1 MAGEEN
7 RKVFFSDRNL
17 GLSEGY
23 QILFGDIPRI
33 EDIKIEYVSD
43 TSASIKRLILLFRKE
58 RIDEGATTVYVSTI
72 LILTFAS
79 VFPLLLEDA
88 NHRMKDWGTEGKI
101 NPFNEIYDV
110 SLHLLIPHVDNDLI
124 KF

>member
-7 RKVFFSDRNL
+7 RKVFFGDRNL

-23 QILFGDIPRI
+23 QILFGDIPKL

-43 TSASIKRLILLFRKE
+43 TPALTKRLILLFRKE
-58 RIDEGATTVYVSTI
+58 RIDEGTTTAYVSTI
-72 LILTFAS
+72 LILIFVS

-88 NHRMKDWGTEGKI
+88 NRRMKDWGTEGKI

-110 SLHLLIPHVDNDLI
+110 SLHLLIPYVDNDLI